1 MKWTKAHSQKAIAAK
16 ARLRMQ
22 RAKALPPAAGS
33 VVFCAKCIKPRPAK
47 PDFILRLEDRF
58 GERLQISIHR
68 YNGKVILPG
77 GMSVRQLCRGLEQL
91 ITKSA

>member
-1 MKWTKAHSQKAIAAK
+1 MKWTKAHSKNAVAAK
-16 ARLRMQ
+16 ARKRIA
-22 RAKALPPAAGS
+22 RANCLPDDAGD
-33 VVFCAKCIKPRPAK
+33 VVFCAKAIKPRKAK

-68 YNGKVILPG
+68 LNGKVMIPG
-77 GMSVRQLCRGLEQL
+77 GVSVRQLCRGIEQL